1 MKYNYIKNNEDK
13 RKIFIIFVN
22 KIVFKLNNK
31 IKTIF
36 KNYGEINKIIDK
48 LNFFNNSIVSKN
60 LKKVYYYGKS

>member
-31 IKTIF
+31 IETIF
-36 KNYGEINKIIDK
+36 NNYGEINKIIDK
-48 LNFFNNSIVSKN
+48 LNFFSNSIVSEN

>member
-48 LNFFNNSIVSKN
+48 LNFFNNSIVYEN

>member
-31 IKTIF
+31 IETIF
-36 KNYGEINKIIDK
+36 NNYGEINKIIDK
-48 LNFFNNSIVSKN
+48 LNFFNNSIVSEN

>member
-13 RKIFIIFVN
+13 RKIFIIFIN

-31 IKTIF
+31 IETIF
-36 KNYGEINKIIDK
+36 NNYGEINKIIDK
-48 LNFFNNSIVSKN
+48 LNFFSNSIVSKN

>member
-13 RKIFIIFVN
+13 RKIFIMFVN

-48 LNFFNNSIVSKN
+48 LNFFNNSIVSEN

>member
-31 IKTIF
+31 IETIF
-36 KNYGEINKIIDK
+36 NNYGEINKIIDK
-48 LNFFNNSIVSKN
+48 LNFFNNSIVYEN